1 MINLDV
7 SFIFQIVN
15 FLLLLLLLNVVLYKP
30 IRRILAER
38 KAKIDGDR
46 ERAAAVDREVQEKM
60 ALYEANLR
68 EAKAKAGD
76 ERTALR
82 KEAGVE
88 EAALLEKARGEA
100 AGTLASL
107 KEGIAR
113 EATVAKALLTEQA
126 QSLSREI
133 FEKVLGRSV

>member
-15 FLLLLLLLNVVLYKP
+15 FLLLMLILNVVLYKP
-30 IRRILAER
+30 IRKILAER

-46 ERAAAVDREVQEKM
+46 DRATAVDREVQEKM
-60 ALYEANLR
+60 ALYEAHLK
-68 EAKAKAGD
+68 EVKAKAGD
-76 ERTALR
+76 ERAALR
-82 KEAGVE
+82 KEAGAE

-100 AGTLASL
+100 TASL
-107 KEGIAR
+107 SAIKERVAQ
-113 EATVAKALLTEQA
+113 EAAAAKTLLAEQA

-133 FEKVLGRSV
+133 CEKVLGRSV